1 MAKIFRAARKENAD
15 GNNIGSYLLYAVG
28 EIVLVMIGILLALQ
42 VNNLNENRKNKN
54 QLRTILNTVLLD
66 LKTDTV
72 RANAVVR
79 FYDTINKKSEL
90 VLQKKYTKENF
101 DQCPMCRSVV
111 TGYQPFVIQKK
122 GFQLLEKFGEN
133 NELKNDTL
141 VNNITQFY
149 SSFSLLID
157 DSNAF
162 VKEQVLKNIE
172 SFQQE
177 EWFVEWSQGKTTQE
191 MITFFTES
199 SDYRNMVA
207 ANNILAVKNHQSFA
221 RIYKSQATIF
231 LQKLEERLQKSD

>member
-1 MAKIFRAARKENAD
+1 
-15 GNNIGSYLLYAVG
+15 
-28 EIVLVMIGILLALQ
+28 MI
-42 VNNLNENRKNKN
+42 
-54 QLRTILNTVLLD
+54 D
-66 LKTDTV
+66 H
-72 RANAVVR
+72 
-79 FYDTINKKSEL
+79 
-90 VLQKKYTKENF
+90 
-101 DQCPMCRSVV
+101 
-111 TGYQPFVIQKK
+111 
-122 GFQLLEKFGEN
+122 
-133 NELKNDTL
+133 
-141 VNNITQFY
+141 
-149 SSFSLLID
+149 
-157 DSNAF
+157 SNAF